1 MQIAVVD
8 DNAEDRKEL
17 AACLEK
23 YMQQNHLKYTLSEYE
38 NAAQFLDAAM
48 QTDFQLVFMD
58 IYMEGMDGMEA
69 AKRLRRKNRQCRII
83 FLTITEDY
91 ARMGYRLSA
100 TYYLLKPLSL
110 YQAEF
115 EEAMALCQLKPP
127 YEVMTLPIT
136 VNHQKLELHTE
147 QILYIDYQ
155 KRATRIHTSDRVITV
170 SGSFQ
175 EVTAPL
181 QDDRR
186 FLNCYR
192 GVLINMDY
200 IDHIGSQTFQMTN
213 GEDLPVTLRNRKQLQ
228 ETYRQYIFSRM
239 GGIV

>member
-8 DNAEDRKEL
+8 DKTEDRKEL
-17 AACLEK
+17 SVCLEK
-23 YMQQNHLKYTLSEYE
+23 YMRQNHLQYTLTEFE
-38 NAAQFLDAAM
+38 DAAQFLDAAL
-48 QTDFQLVFMD
+48 QTEFQLVFMD

-69 AKRLRRKNRQCRII
+69 AKRLRQTNRQCRII

-91 ARMGYRLSA
+91 ARMGYRFSA

-110 YQAEF
+110 HQAEF
-115 EEAMALCQLKPP
+115 EEAMELCQLTPL
-127 YEVMTLPIT
+127 YDVMTLPIMIGR
-136 VNHQKLELHTE
+136 QRLELQTE

-155 KRATRIHTSDRVITV
+155 SRTTQVHTSGHVIAV

-181 QDDRR
+181 QKDKR

-192 GVLINMDY
+192 GILVNMDY
-200 IDHIGSQTFQMTN
+200 IDHIGSQTFRLTN
-213 GEDLPVTLRNRKQLQ
+213 GEELPIALRNGKQLR
-228 ETYRQYIFSRM
+228 EAYRQYIFSRM
-239 GGIV
+239 RGIV